1 MPIPAEGKKAP
12 AFTGTDQNGDKVSLA
27 GLKGQ
32 KIVLYFYPQDDT
44 PTCTDQACN
53 LRDNFSVLKKAGF
66 TVIGISPDAVAK
78 HKKFEIKYNLPF
90 TLLADPEHTIIDK
103 YGVWGDKQ
111 LYGKKYQGLIRTT
124 FLIDENGIIKK
135 VFSAG
140 VVFRVIFFSF
150 RMSDKSAAGA
160 VFIIKEAGKR
170 SCLFFCCHN
179 RAGDSFQLAEAFFIQ
194 LKLDCQLALPTG

>member
-12 AFTGTDQNGDKVSLA
+12 SFTGTDQNGGKVSLA

-53 LRDNFSVLKKAGF
+53 LRDNFSALKKAGF

-78 HKKFEIKYNLPF
+78 HKKFETKYKLPF

-111 LYGKKYQGLIRTT
+111 LFGKKYQGLIRTT
-124 FLIDENGIIKK
+124 FLIGENGIIKK
-135 VFSAG
+135 VFLKP
-140 VVFRVIFFSF
+140 
-150 RMSDKSAAGA
+150 KSKQHTEEILNAW
-160 VFIIKEAGKR
+160 KEIG
-170 SCLFFCCHN
+170 
-179 RAGDSFQLAEAFFIQ
+179 
-194 LKLDCQLALPTG
+194 

>member
-1 MPIPAEGKKAP
+1 MSIPAEGKKAP
-12 AFTGTDQNGDKVSLA
+12 AFTGTDQNGGKFSLA

-53 LRDNFSVLKKAGF
+53 LRDNFSLLKKAGF
-66 TVIGISPDAVAK
+66 TVIGISPDAVVK
-78 HKKFEIKYNLPF
+78 HKKFETKYKLPF

-111 LYGKKYQGLIRTT
+111 LFGKKYQGLIRTT

-135 VFSAG
+135 VFLKP
-140 VVFRVIFFSF
+140 
-150 RMSDKSAAGA
+150 KSKQHTEEILNAWKDFG
-160 VFIIKEAGKR
+160 
-170 SCLFFCCHN
+170 
-179 RAGDSFQLAEAFFIQ
+179 
-194 LKLDCQLALPTG
+194 

>member
-1 MPIPAEGKKAP
+1 MPMPAEGKKAP
-12 AFTGTDQNGDKVSLA
+12 AFTGTDQNGIKVSLA

-53 LRDNFSVLKKAGF
+53 LRDNFSTLKKAGF

-78 HKKFEIKYNLPF
+78 HKKFETKYKLPF

-111 LYGKKYQGLIRTT
+111 LFGKKYQGLIRTT

-135 VFSAG
+135 VFLKP
-140 VVFRVIFFSF
+140 
-150 RMSDKSAAGA
+150 KSKQHTEEILNAW
-160 VFIIKEAGKR
+160 KEIG
-170 SCLFFCCHN
+170 
-179 RAGDSFQLAEAFFIQ
+179 
-194 LKLDCQLALPTG
+194 